1 MNKKGQLAG
10 WYVDFICVFFFLLAI
25 VLALIV
31 FQVGGLGK
39 TKMVDIEAKQM
50 SLQNTPVLLGYLNA
64 PVHIPEYGIVKM
76 RYLIDLYARDPG
88 RWRRVLEIHTKDFTK
103 DSTYFIGIDD
113 RKPEATNIYFQLL
126 ISPLALLITPPT
138 ILDYVPL
145 ITSNGQVLWV
155 VLLTG

>member
-10 WYVDFICVFFFLLAI
+10 WYVDFISVFFFILAI

-31 FQVGGLGK
+31 FQVTDLGK

-64 PVHIPEYGIVKM
+64 PVYIPEYGTVKM

-103 DSTYFIGIDD
+103 NSIYSIGIRD
-113 RKPEATNIYFQLL
+113 RKPEATDIYFQLL
-126 ISPLALLITPPT
+126 ISLALFTTPPT

-145 ITSNGQVLWV
+145 VASNDQVLWV